1 MFCGWVGGVFLFF
14 FLLQKSS
21 MMDQSIFI
29 VLPDTLWSF
38 LLKCIILCSNIFLWT
53 TLISVGSLEGLSV
66 YYCHFCLQR
75 ATSPWKEKN
84 ITNSKHCG
92 LFLVLKYVYH
102 DDFCCPRTE
111 PKTKVLKSRQLFCLI
126 LLFLFF
132 QYGCNVQQQWERTT
146 VYNYLCFVRVIA
158 NQQFLSN
165 MYILISLQQTF
176 SSL

>member
-1 MFCGWVGGVFLFF
+1 MSVSFSNLTKCFAVGWVVFFFF

-111 PKTKVLKSRQLFCLI
+111 PKTKVLKSWQLFCLI
-126 LLFLFF
+126 LLF
-132 QYGCNVQQQWERTT
+132 C
-146 VYNYLCFVRVIA
+146 
-158 NQQFLSN
+158 
-165 MYILISLQQTF
+165 F
-176 SSL
+176 SSMDVMFSNSGRGLLYIIICVLYE